1 MANVNGDPFFRNILH
16 RNAFDVSLRKSC
28 VYRLLTFIL
37 FDLTAFHA
45 CLYMPLFT
53 AKLIL
58 GVEVLMHANHV
69 NHVNPVKAF
78 TKGIKDNYI
87 LNKVRTFICDALNYT
102 RKVIQYM

>member
-1 MANVNGDPFFRNILH
+1 M
-16 RNAFDVSLRKSC
+16 
-28 VYRLLTFIL
+28 RLSFIN
-37 FDLTAFHA
+37 FYSIDLTAFHA

-78 TKGIKDNYI
+78 TKG
-87 LNKVRTFICDALNYT
+87 NK
-102 RKVIQYM
+102 K